1 MAIHDYEGDAKRVYE
16 VLDNGGI
23 GVIPSHVG
31 YVIVACDPEA
41 IWRIFK
47 AKNRK
52 PQKLNAV
59 CGCKEMHLAMHDLPT
74 DRRAIV
80 SAITEEWDLTMG
92 TAAKVH
98 MDHPAIANLPEDT
111 LKQTTHDG
119 TLAML
124 LNAGPLMDNIA
135 RLAFADNR
143 MAIGS
148 SANVSLQ
155 GVKFRATEIEQQIT
169 DAANIIID
177 YGLMRWNQ
185 YNSSSTM
192 INMSDMEVIRYGSC
206 FDLIDN
212 ILRTHFDII
221 LPPNPYKSA
230 GARKKA

>member
-23 GVIPSHVG
+23 SVIPSHVG

-80 SAITEEWDLTMG
+80 SAITEEWDLPMG

-185 YNSSSTM
+185 YNHSSTM